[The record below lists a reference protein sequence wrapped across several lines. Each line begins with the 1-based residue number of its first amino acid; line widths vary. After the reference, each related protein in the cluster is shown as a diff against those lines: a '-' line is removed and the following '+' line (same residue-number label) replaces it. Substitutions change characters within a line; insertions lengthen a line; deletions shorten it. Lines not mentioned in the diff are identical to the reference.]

1 MYRLFA
7 LPLAF
12 VLAGCPEETKTE
24 APDASPAA
32 PMVTAPA
39 PTPTPV
45 PTPQA
50 VPPPAAD
57 TPRTDAA
64 APDAAAKKK

>member
-1 MYRLFA
+1 MYRLIA

-12 VLAGCPEETKTE
+12 FLAGCPEETKTE

-32 PMVTAPA
+32 PAVTAPA

-50 VPPPAAD
+50 VTPPTAE

-64 APDAAAKKK
+64 VPDAAARKK